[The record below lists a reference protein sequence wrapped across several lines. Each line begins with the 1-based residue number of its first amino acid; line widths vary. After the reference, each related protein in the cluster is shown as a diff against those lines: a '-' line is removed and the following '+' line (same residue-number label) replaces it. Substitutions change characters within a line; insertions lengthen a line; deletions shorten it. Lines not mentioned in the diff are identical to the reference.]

1 MKGGLIKVFVM
12 NNILAIISIV
22 CTIFNSMI
30 IFNFNKKKIKSINRT
45 EVSENVRN
53 NTELST
59 KVEIIIRDISEIKS
73 ELKSIDKRN
82 DEMSNQIARCEEK
95 IKNQELL

>member
-1 MKGGLIKVFVM
+1 M

-95 IKNQELL
+95 IKNQEIL

>member
-1 MKGGLIKVFVM
+1 M
-12 NNILAIISIV
+12 NNILAIISIA
-22 CTIFNSMI
+22 CTIFNSLI

-45 EVSENVRN
+45 EVSENVRST
-53 NTELST
+53 TELST
-59 KVEIIIRDISEIKS
+59 KVDMIIKDVDDIKK

-95 IKNQELL
+95 IKSQEII

>member
-95 IKNQELL
+95 IKNQEIL

>member
-1 MKGGLIKVFVM
+1 M

-73 ELKSIDKRN
+73 ELKCIDKRN

-95 IKNQELL
+95 IKNQEIL